1 MSAAACGRPSK
12 LGCGTQ
18 AAVRRRFTT
27 PCSRLPACLFA
38 CLLVLPHAHTQPGSS
53 GLPQLMRTISK
64 VETTR
69 FVLFVVWRASW
80 SMCSLGGANPKYLT
94 PSEVMEVM
102 RRTWEL
108 NEPILAFIYPAG
120 G

>member
-1 MSAAACGRPSK
+1 
-12 LGCGTQ
+12 
-18 AAVRRRFTT
+18 
-27 PCSRLPACLFA
+27 
-38 CLLVLPHAHTQPGSS
+38 
-53 GLPQLMRTISK
+53 
-64 VETTR
+64 
-69 FVLFVVWRASW
+69 
-80 SMCSLGGANPKYLT
+80 MCSLGGANPKYLT